1 MNEKL
6 KELAEQAFM
15 VCLKG
20 LDEKNQQQLEH
31 FAELVRQDERSRCVK
46 IIENY
51 QIPVGNSAAGEIAC
65 EMTYAALKEIRDQIR
80 GRTE

>member
-1 MNEKL
+1 MNERI
-6 KELAEQAFM
+6 KELARQAGF
-15 VCLKG
+15 VVEVSVNA
-20 LDEKNQQQLEH
+20 DRQIER
-31 FAELVRQDERSRCVK
+31 FAELVRQNERNRCVQ

-51 QIPVGNSAAGEIAC
+51 QIPVGNSSAGEIAC

>member
-1 MNEKL
+1 MNKRI
-6 KELAEQAFM
+6 KQLAEQAGF
-15 VCLKG
+15 VVEVSVNA
-20 LDEKNQQQLEH
+20 DRQIER
-31 FAELVRQDERSRCVK
+31 FAELVRQNERNRCVQ

-65 EMTYAALKEIRDQIR
+65 EMTYSALKEIRDQIR